1 MNAYAFQGCAKV
13 LINGTAEGIAAHV
26 TTLFGRGMEIVKE
39 LRRILTE
46 LGFDADGFL
55 PLESEAPLI
64 IGLKAIMHDTCHTA
78 NLAAK
83 RIIEAKNEAGVATFG
98 AAGWPRTRRRRRRR
112 RRRMIPNSVAWRQ
125 RT

>member
-1 MNAYAFQGCAKV
+1 MRQGSHQWHK
-13 LINGTAEGIAAHV
+13 AEGIAAHV

-46 LGFDADGFL
+46 LRFDADEFL

-64 IGLKAIMHDTCHTA
+64 IGLKAIMHDTCNTA